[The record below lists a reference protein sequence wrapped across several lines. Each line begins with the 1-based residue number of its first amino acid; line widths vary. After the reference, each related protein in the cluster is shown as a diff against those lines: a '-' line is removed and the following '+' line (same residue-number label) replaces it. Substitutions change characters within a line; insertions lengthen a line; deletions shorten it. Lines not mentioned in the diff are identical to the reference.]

1 MAISGQVILS
11 NHGYLKVYFDWTVES
26 QQGMRSSV
34 KYTITQKNL
43 SYGNAF
49 NVYSTPP
56 RLSFQVSNDG
66 LFAPSLN
73 INVNLVSLAAQESRV
88 LFTRTISVTRDA
100 KTNIGM
106 LGFEGTL
113 TGVGMWGAYN
123 TEISLSDYAQQ
134 VWEVN
139 TTTTFGQGA
148 TLLTAPD
155 FNDEDNPTITYLY
168 DRAPEITSYKLEA
181 AISFTG
187 ANDDIP
193 YREISIADGSYT
205 FELTGSERAK
215 LWELLDVGTT
225 ASVRFYLKSTE
236 TVGAETQYIYTYLT
250 KTLTFVNYKPV
261 LTPLVE
267 DINSDTLR
275 LTGDKYTMV
284 RNMSTA
290 YFNTQAVARK
300 GGTIASIEVRNGDK
314 VVTGLEQEGQIE
326 NITSNT
332 FYFTVTDNRGYSTN
346 DAVIFNDLAE
356 LKFIDYPKLT
366 CNVSAKPIS
375 GVGDLTLTLTGKY
388 FGGDFGTALNKLT
401 VDYDCHIQDEAE
413 NWVSLGF
420 VEPTVDSENNY
431 SFTFTINDLVYTSA
445 YQLTI
450 RVNDELMAAVTPT
463 IVVTAKSLFDWSK
476 NDFKFYIPVQMDK
489 GFMYPQT
496 LLWQGAAQMGD
507 NESITLD
514 KPVSEQPTGLVLV
527 FSLYRDNVEDASIH
541 SFFLSRVELDY
552 LLKGKPHMFMMGINS
567 NLSVFGSKYL
577 YINEDSISGFEG
589 NTNSGTA
596 ACGITFDN
604 SKFVLRYVI
613 GV

>member
-401 VDYDCHIQDEAE
+401 VDYDCHITCC
-413 NWVSLGF
+413 VFRKS
-420 VEPTVDSENNY
+420 Y
-431 SFTFTINDLVYTSA
+431 SNAGVLLI
-445 YQLTI
+445 YQ
-450 RVNDELMAAVTPT
+450 
-463 IVVTAKSLFDWSK
+463 
-476 NDFKFYIPVQMDK
+476 
-489 GFMYPQT
+489 
-496 LLWQGAAQMGD
+496 
-507 NESITLD
+507 
-514 KPVSEQPTGLVLV
+514 
-527 FSLYRDNVEDASIH
+527 
-541 SFFLSRVELDY
+541 
-552 LLKGKPHMFMMGINS
+552 
-567 NLSVFGSKYL
+567 
-577 YINEDSISGFEG
+577 
-589 NTNSGTA
+589 
-596 ACGITFDN
+596 
-604 SKFVLRYVI
+604 
-613 GV
+613 